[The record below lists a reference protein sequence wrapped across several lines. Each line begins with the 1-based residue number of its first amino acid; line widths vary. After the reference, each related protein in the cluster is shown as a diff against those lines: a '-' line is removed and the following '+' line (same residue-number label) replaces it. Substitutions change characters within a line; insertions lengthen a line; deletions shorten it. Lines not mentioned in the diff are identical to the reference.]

1 MEINQE
7 VLTSWFARGT
17 LLLSKHSPRLMFI
30 GGLVGVGTA
39 TVLACRATLK
49 LGDEL
54 STIQRGVEYTKG
66 VKEHENLP
74 SPYSDKEYHRDLTFI
89 YTKGVLDIIK
99 LYGPALIIGGTAV
112 ALLTGSHVTLSKRNA
127 ELTAT
132 LSALTTFM
140 NEYRGRVRKEL
151 GEDRELELYHGIQEE
166 EVELNGKKHLMKV
179 GDPSKVSPYARFFDE
194 YSNEWSKEPGRNK
207 IFLECQQRYFNQLL
221 RVRRHVFLNEVYDNL
236 GIERTKAGNIVG
248 WVIGGEG
255 DNYID
260 FHIYET
266 NNRMFV
272 HENERSI
279 LLDFNVDGVIL
290 DLI

>member
-1 MEINQE
+1 MKFNQE
-7 VLTSWFARGT
+7 TLTGLFARGT
-17 LLLSKHSPRLMFI
+17 LLLSKHSPRLMFV
-30 GGLVGVGTA
+30 GGLAGAVTA
-39 TVLACRATLK
+39 TVFACRATLK
-49 LGDEL
+49 LNDEL
-54 STIQRGVEYTKG
+54 SILHDNVRYVKTLPGRDELPEYG
-66 VKEHENLP
+66 ER
-74 SPYSDKEYHRDLTFI
+74 EYHRDMAI
-89 YTKGVLDIIK
+89 VYSKGILSILK
-99 LYGPALIIGGTAV
+99 LYGPTIIIGGSAI
-112 ALLTGSHVTLSKRNA
+112 ALLTSSHVTLSKRNA

-140 NEYRGRVRKEL
+140 NEYRERVRKEV
-151 GEDRELELYHGIQEE
+151 GEERELELYHDIREE
-166 EVELNGKKHLMKV
+166 EVEINGKKEIRKV
-179 GDPSKVSPYARFFDE
+179 GDPSKLSPYARFFDE
-194 YSNEWSKEPGRNK
+194 YAEEWSKEPGRNK

-221 RVRRHVFLNEVYDNL
+221 RVRGHVFLNEVYDNL
-236 GIERTKAGNIVG
+236 GIERSKAGNIVG

-279 LLDFNVDGVIL
+279 LLDFNVDGAIL